1 MVCRKN
7 INFIGSNLGWTNTK
21 LVSLLESL
29 LLHLQ
34 KGDNMLLRRVNVNLL
49 EKSENE
55 ILEVEQAPEE
65 AYPA

>member
-1 MVCRKN
+1 
-7 INFIGSNLGWTNTK
+7 
-21 LVSLLESL
+21 
-29 LLHLQ
+29 
-34 KGDNMLLRRVNVNLL
+34 MLLRRVNVNLL